1 MIRPIRAVLIS
12 AAGPAFTVGGDLE
25 HFGRRIADLDVA
37 LAEVIPDYHRTLAR
51 LAALEVPVVAAV
63 QGAIA
68 GGGLGLAWIA
78 DLVLAADDSVFAT
91 GFARLGL
98 SGDGGC
104 TWFLPR
110 LVGLRRAQEME
121 IGGRVLTAAGSAR
134 LGPRH
139 PGGPGGPISRP
150 RPRRSSRGS
159 RPDRRSR
166 SAAMRRLLRES
177 WGATLEQQLDAES
190 AAITRSARSAD
201 AREGITA
208 FAARRPPRFTGRKEP
223 RMIART
229 DVLVIGAGVGGL
241 CAAARLAHH
250 GRKVVVV
257 ESRDRVGGRASTV
270 DVDGFKVNTGAIAIE
285 YGGVMEETFRLVG
298 APWDLR
304 VPSPA
309 TLFRIKG
316 RDVDLSKGGWGLL
329 VNGVTKHG
337 ARLLDSLGS
346 ARRGELPDEQ
356 LSTKAWLAKVTS
368 NETLHAVFR
377 NLCAAIFAVN
387 SDELPP
393 RPSSRTSCGRGVPQF
408 RLLSGRDARAH
419 AGARRRGHRARR
431 RGLARERGGDAAGRG
446 WRVRGAVVRRGGSTI
461 ECRDA
466 VVEIA
471 ADTVISNAGPA
482 RTVALAGREHFAA
495 SYLARMD
502 RDLAATANIVVN
514 VASRAPLLAAPG
526 IVTFGITRR
535 LCNMANLTATCPELA
550 PPGVAPLR
558 RLRRP
563 DPGGRRLRR
572 AGRDRRDAAGSPR
585 RAPGFADARILSIAV
600 MRGEWPAQRSI
611 AGLDLPQETS
621 LANLWNVG
629 DGVREYASGGTQAC
643 AETAAARRRAGAW
656 RGTERR

>member
-1 MIRPIRAVLIS
+1 
-12 AAGPAFTVGGDLE
+12 
-25 HFGRRIADLDVA
+25 
-37 LAEVIPDYHRTLAR
+37 
-51 LAALEVPVVAAV
+51 
-63 QGAIA
+63 
-68 GGGLGLAWIA
+68 
-78 DLVLAADDSVFAT
+78 
-91 GFARLGL
+91 
-98 SGDGGC
+98 
-104 TWFLPR
+104 
-110 LVGLRRAQEME
+110 
-121 IGGRVLTAAGSAR
+121 
-134 LGPRH
+134 
-139 PGGPGGPISRP
+139 
-150 RPRRSSRGS
+150 
-159 RPDRRSR
+159 
-166 SAAMRRLLRES
+166 
-177 WGATLEQQLDAES
+177 
-190 AAITRSARSAD
+190 
-201 AREGITA
+201 
-208 FAARRPPRFTGRKEP
+208 
-223 RMIART
+223 MIART

-387 SDELPP
+387 SDELPAKAFLTYFM
-393 RPSSRTSCGRGVPQF
+393 RKGAF
-408 RLLSGRDARAH
+408 RNFGFCPGGTLGLMQ
-419 AGARRRGHRARR
+419 
-431 RGLARERGGDAAGRG
+431 GLADVVTARGGEVWLESEVETLRVEDG
-446 WRVRGAVVRRGGSTI
+446 RVRGAVVRRGGSTI

-535 LCNMANLTATCPELA
+535 LCNMASLTATCPELA
-550 PPGVAPLR
+550 PPGWHLSVAYGVPI
-558 RLRRP
+558 P
-563 DPGGRRLRR
+563 AVGDFDEQ
-572 AGRDRRDAAGSPR
+572 AEIDATLQDLHDEL
-585 RAPGFADARILSIAV
+585 PGFADARILSIAV

-643 AETAAARRRAGAW
+643 AETAALVAERVLARN
-656 RGTERR
+656 GTEVTT